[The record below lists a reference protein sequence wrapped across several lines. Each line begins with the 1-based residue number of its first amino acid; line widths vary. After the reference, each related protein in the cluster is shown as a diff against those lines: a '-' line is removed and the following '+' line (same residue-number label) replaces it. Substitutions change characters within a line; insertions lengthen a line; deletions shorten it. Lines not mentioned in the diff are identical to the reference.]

1 MTKMERYYFSVVVR
15 ELMNILRDSQL
26 WAHHEAAVGAWGVSV
41 IGFMSDILCNIFY
54 IVLSNI
60 PFIIL

>member
-26 WAHHEAAVGAWGVSV
+26 WAHHEAAVGTCGYVMYGFASITYPLTNSSV
-41 IGFMSDILCNIFY
+41 
-54 IVLSNI
+54 
-60 PFIIL
+60 